1 MTPPSLANIHFFY
14 PGLPGEP
21 APKEILGGKGH
32 SLAAMSKASLP
43 VPPGFTISTRVCK
56 AYHES
61 GRTWPA
67 GLEDELRQAMAWL
80 EAVTGRRLGL
90 APNPLLVAVR
100 SGAAASMPGM
110 MDTVLNTGLHAGLA
124 SCFPDAE
131 RFREDLRDFVRS
143 FGETVRGLDERI
155 FDGPDD
161 PFEAFRKATGQAFPT
176 DPWTLLKEAVAAV
189 FESWNNERA
198 IKYRQRN
205 NVRGLDGTAVTV
217 MAMFPSQ
224 RSGIL
229 FTEDPN
235 RPDEGRII
243 LEASTGLGEA
253 IVRGHVEPDTFT
265 VDRKTLSIKDRRVCT
280 GERAC
285 LSDEQ
290 ALSVIDL
297 GLRVEKY
304 FGTPVDVEWAIADGA
319 LVLLQSR
326 PVRGLD
332 VARAV
337 PNLRKEEIDRVRA
350 MSKKRPGATWAIH
363 NLAETLPAPTPLT
376 WDLVGRRFMTEG
388 FVRFYRELGF
398 VPSERVAREGFLE
411 LIAGRI
417 YADLER
423 SAELFFDDF
432 PMEYDVSNGSSTEA
446 LLGRPTK
453 FNIEKAG
460 LGFLFKLPLHIGRM
474 VRAGRVLKRL
484 KASCLDDLQAK
495 TLPAFRK
502 AVDEARRRKLEGMSD
517 AQVLAELDARTT
529 LALVDYGGELLK
541 PGFLAGYYHG
551 RLTSTLEQALG
562 EQDGRALASRL
573 LTGLEGDKTVESNIL
588 LWKVA
593 KGEVSLDAYLAEF
606 GHRGVAEFELA
617 EARWS
622 EDAGYVRQR
631 VEQYRKVAGVSPA
644 ELHERKR
651 KEREIAEA
659 ALDAVLAKAGA
670 ASLREE
676 IRADVAGAQRHMPWR
691 ETCKHWF
698 ILGLTLV
705 REAVQ
710 ELAERW
716 DLGKDIY
723 YLKRGEL
730 DRWGAEKDALRAT
743 IRERRL
749 RWQALQKIAAP
760 EVLRASDAEALG
772 REEAAPASADGV
784 WTGLGVASGVGTGPA
799 RILMSPADA
808 GDLGAGYVLV
818 CPTTD
823 PAWTPLF
830 INAAALVVERG
841 GMLSHGAIVA
851 RDFGIPA
858 VVLRDA
864 TKLLADGVSVK
875 VDGGKG
881 RVEIV
886 KK

>member
-1 MTPPSLANIHFFY
+1 MSVPSLSQIHFFY
-14 PGLPGEP
+14 PGMPGEP

-32 SLAAMSKASLP
+32 SLAAMSKAGLP
-43 VPPGFTISTRVCK
+43 VPPGFTISTSVCK
-56 AYHES
+56 AYHEG
-61 GRTWPA
+61 GRRWPA
-67 GLEDELRQAMAWL
+67 GLEDELRQAMGWL
-80 EAVTGRRLGL
+80 EATTDRRLGL
-90 APNPLLVAVR
+90 APSPLLVAVR

-110 MDTVLNTGLHAGLA
+110 MDTVLNTGLHVGLE
-124 SCFPDAE
+124 SCFPDKA

-143 FGETVRGLDERI
+143 FGETVRGLDEKT
-155 FDGPDD
+155 FDGADD

-189 FESWNNERA
+189 FDSWNNERA
-198 IKYRQRN
+198 IKYRARN

-243 LEASTGLGEA
+243 LEASMGLGEA
-253 IVRGHVEPDTFT
+253 IVRGHIEPDTFL
-265 VDRKTLSIKDRRVCT
+265 VDRKSREIKERRVGT

-285 LSDEQ
+285 LDDAQ
-290 ALSVIDL
+290 VAQIIDM
-297 GLRVEKY
+297 GLKVEAY

-326 PVRGLD
+326 AVRGLD

-337 PNLRKEEIDRVRA
+337 PNLRREEIDRLRG
-350 MSKKRPGATWAIH
+350 MSKKRPHAVWAIH

-388 FVRFYRELGF
+388 FVRFYRDLGF
-398 VPSERVAREGFLE
+398 TPSERVAKEGFLE

-432 PMEYDVSNGSSTEA
+432 PMEYDVSNGHGTEA

-460 LGFLFKLPLHIGRM
+460 LGFIFKLPLHIGRM
-474 VRAGRVLKRL
+474 IRAGRVLKRL
-484 KASCLDDLQAK
+484 KKSCLEELKAR
-495 TLPAFRK
+495 TLPAFQAK
-502 AVDEARRRKLEGMSD
+502 VAERRAAKLDGMSD
-517 AQVLAELDARTT
+517 AQVLAELDARVT
-529 LALVDYGGELLK
+529 LAMVDYGGELLK

-551 RLTSTLEQALG
+551 RLSSTLEQALG
-562 EQDGRALASRL
+562 EGDGRALAARL

-588 LWKVA
+588 LWKVS
-593 KGEVSLDAYLAEF
+593 KNELSLEAYLKDF

-631 VEQYRKVAGVSPA
+631 VEQYRRVGGVSP
-644 ELHERKR
+644 EDLHRRK
-651 KEREIAEA
+651 KTEREAAEA
-659 ALDAVLAKAGA
+659 ALDGVLAKAGA

-676 IRADVAGAQRHMPWR
+676 IRADLAGAQLHMPWR

-705 REAVQ
+705 REAIQ

-716 DLGKDIY
+716 DLGKDVY
-723 YLKRGEL
+723 FLTREEL
-730 DRWGAEKDALRAT
+730 GRWDASKDVLRAT
-743 IRERRL
+743 IKDRKL
-749 RWQALQKIAAP
+749 RWAACQKIAAP
-760 EVLRASDAEALG
+760 DVLRLSDAEALG
-772 REEAAPASADGV
+772 REEAAPATSDGV
-784 WTGLGVASGVGTGPA
+784 WQGLGVATGAGTGPA

-830 INAAALVVERG
+830 INAAGLVVERG

-864 TKLLADGVSVK
+864 TKLLADGQSVK

-881 RVEIV
+881 RVELV
-886 KK
+886 RK